1 MKLLTQT
8 PYVAIML
15 RTSAKTYR
23 EVLHGILQHVRTA
36 TPWAIRVDMSSEK
49 KSEQARLGYKEEKFS
64 GVVIDETNDLFPKL
78 DTFGSVPI
86 VTIESVRPPA
96 HLPKN
101 RIYLYCDNNAI
112 GNMAASFLISKGFK
126 SFGYVNHALGL
137 AWSIE
142 RGKAFASA
150 LRKAGFPCA
159 IYNSPNPKTPD
170 VIVQDRLFLAK
181 WLRELPKPIALF
193 AANDIRSLDVL
204 DACRQEKISVPG
216 DIALLSCDDDE
227 LLCETANPSL
237 SSIRFSTVDAGHRA
251 AEILDRLIRGSR
263 SLPRKERLV
272 PYGPM
277 SVTERLSSESVKR
290 NDPLVESAL
299 SLIRLNA
306 FSGLHVQKLAQK
318 LKVSR
323 RTLETRFRSATGRS
337 IYDELLRIRFDSVCK
352 HLREG
357 KLTIA
362 DIAER
367 CGFPDASHLGVM
379 FKRRFGMTPSEY
391 RNGR

>member
-78 DTFGSVPI
+78 DTFGNVPI

-126 SFGYVNHALGL
+126 SFGYVNQALGL
-137 AWSIE
+137 AWSME

-170 VIVQDRLFLAK
+170 VIVQDRPFLAK

-204 DACRQEKISVPG
+204 DACRQE
-216 DIALLSCDDDE
+216 DIRA
-227 LLCETANPSL
+227 
-237 SSIRFSTVDAGHRA
+237 RRHR
-251 AEILDRLIRGSR
+251 
-263 SLPRKERLV
+263 
-272 PYGPM
+272 
-277 SVTERLSSESVKR
+277 
-290 NDPLVESAL
+290 
-299 SLIRLNA
+299 
-306 FSGLHVQKLAQK
+306 LAQ
-318 LKVSR
+318 LRRRRAPLRNSQPFAVVDQILNRGCRTPCSR
-323 RTLETRFRSATGRS
+323 DPRPPYKRQQVASTQGAPRTLWSHVRDGET
-337 IYDELLRIRFDSVCK
+337 IQRI
-352 HLREG
+352 G
-357 KLTIA
+357 QA
-362 DIAER
+362 Q
-367 CGFPDASHLGVM
+367 
-379 FKRRFGMTPSEY
+379 
-391 RNGR
+391 